1 MTDSVQKLARRI
13 KASND
18 AAFDQLFRLLYNDMV
33 RYAMTFTRDK
43 DQACNVAQDVFIKLW
58 QIRDQID
65 LEKSLK
71 AFLFQMVRNK
81 SLNLLRDTRR
91 EVTGLELA
99 DLQHE
104 DLITGQES
112 TSGEESDHVEQ
123 TGYLTEK
130 LHEWVEQ
137 LPERQR
143 EAFELSRFEGL
154 DHEEIAQVM
163 QVSAR
168 TVNNHLVAA
177 LRQLR
182 IHYDMHIGEKSRLV
196 V

>member
-1 MTDSVQKLARRI
+1 MLNR
-13 KASND
+13 
-18 AAFDQLFRLLYNDMV
+18 
-33 RYAMTFTRDK
+33 
-43 DQACNVAQDVFIKLW
+43 QAILPK
-58 QIRDQID
+58 
-65 LEKSLK
+65 
-71 AFLFQMVRNK
+71 
-81 SLNLLRDTRR
+81 
-91 EVTGLELA
+91 
-99 DLQHE
+99 
-104 DLITGQES
+104 
-112 TSGEESDHVEQ
+112 
-123 TGYLTEK
+123 K

>member
-104 DLITGQES
+104 DLITGPES

-130 LHEWVEQ
+130 
-137 LPERQR
+137 
-143 EAFELSRFEGL
+143 ASRVGG
-154 DHEEIAQVM
+154 
-163 QVSAR
+163 
-168 TVNNHLVAA
+168 AA
-177 LRQLR
+177 
-182 IHYDMHIGEKSRLV
+182 S
-196 V
+196 

>member
-1 MTDSVQKLARRI
+1 MTDPVQKLAQRI

-18 AAFDQLFRLLYNDMV
+18 AAFDQLFRLLYNDLV

-65 LEKSLK
+65 TGKSLK
-71 AFLFQMVRNK
+71 ALLFQMIRNK
-81 SLNLLRDTRR
+81 SLNLLRDTRK

-104 DLITGQES
+104 DLITGPES
-112 TSGEESDHVEQ
+112 TSGEEPDHLEQ

-143 EAFELSRFEGL
+143 EAFELSRFDGL

-182 IHYDMHIGEKSRLV
+182 IQYDMHIGEKSRLV

>member
-1 MTDSVQKLARRI
+1 MTDSASKARPDESR
-13 KASND
+13 ASND

-91 EVTGLELA
+91 EVTGLDLA

-104 DLITGQES
+104 DLITDPES
-112 TSGEESDHVEQ
+112 IRVRSLTNVEQ
-123 TGYLTEK
+123 TGLSYRKASRVGGGSFLNASGRLLNSAGLKDSTTRK
-130 LHEWVEQ
+130 L
-137 LPERQR
+137 LRLCRFRR
-143 EAFELSRFEGL
+143 EP
-154 DHEEIAQVM
+154 
-163 QVSAR
+163 
-168 TVNNHLVAA
+168 
-177 LRQLR
+177 
-182 IHYDMHIGEKSRLV
+182 
-196 V
+196 